1 MRVDITIVARYLAI
15 RRKLMLAND
24 SLDTSMREKSIQI
37 ASSLIIELLSL
48 MISNGYLKHFDR
60 VAPRTLSLIMPSYDA
75 DRNKWNV
82 HARPRIVSRKM
93 RRS

>member
-1 MRVDITIVARYLAI
+1 
-15 RRKLMLAND
+15 MLAND